1 MKRNWENILAEHQA
15 SGESIKRFCEARGLS
30 SGVFYYHKRRQK
42 EDVLGGFVEVAGGFG
57 DGHLIEICYPSG
69 VRLKLSGK
77 VPFSQLSK
85 LLHV

>member
-1 MKRNWENILAEHQA
+1 MKKNWELILAEQQT

-30 SGVFYYHKRRQK
+30 LGVFHYHKKRAKQAGA
-42 EDVLGGFVEVAGGFG
+42 GGFVEVADDFG
-57 DGHLIEICYPSG
+57 NGHLIEICYPSG

-77 VPFSQLSK
+77 VPFAELSR

>member
-1 MKRNWENILAEHQA
+1 MKKNWELILAEQQT

-30 SGVFYYHKRRQK
+30 LGLFHYHKKRKKQA
-42 EDVLGGFVEVAGGFG
+42 VLGDFVEVASDFG
-57 DGHLIEICYPSG
+57 NGHLIEICYPSG

-77 VPFSQLSK
+77 VPFAELSR

>member
-1 MKRNWENILAEHQA
+1 MKKNWELILAEQQA

-30 SGVFYYHKRRQK
+30 LGVFHYHKERKTQSGA
-42 EDVLGGFVEVAGGFG
+42 GGFFEVAGDFG
-57 DGHLIEICYPSG
+57 TGHLIEICYPSG

-77 VPFSQLSK
+77 VPFAELSR

>member
-1 MKRNWENILAEHQA
+1 MKKNWELILADQQA

-30 SGVFYYHKRRQK
+30 LGVFHYHKKRK
-42 EDVLGGFVEVAGGFG
+42 KAAGTTGFLEVEGGFG
-57 DGHLIEICYPSG
+57 EGHLIEICYPSG

-77 VPFSQLSK
+77 VSFSELSR